1 MLIGITG
8 HTRGIGRSLSD
19 TFKKNNHHIT
29 GFSQSIG
36 FNIGNSESRKKILE
50 QANNFDIFI
59 NNAYHPTGQIEIL
72 KEILD
77 LWKDTNKIIINISSQ
92 IVHKPVPGYDQTQ
105 PLECGNCNYQFCI
118 HCAGVSYKRSKTEL
132 NDYVNNYTGSVR
144 ILNVIV
150 DITDTEFYLIPK
162 NLFSWLW
169 TWRNYSILMTYTV
182 RLRTNLEQEQI
193 VLCLFCSCS
202 CLG

>member
-1 MLIGITG
+1 MIIGVTG
-8 HTRGIGRSLSD
+8 HTRGIGKSLSD
-19 TFKKNNHHIT
+19 TFQKNNHDII
-29 GFSQSIG
+29 GFSRTTG
-36 FNIGNSESRKKILE
+36 CNIGDRESRKKILD

-105 PLECGNCNYQFCI
+105 PLECGICNFQYCV
-118 HCAGVSYKRSKTEL
+118 HCAGVSYKQSKMEL

-162 NLFSWLW
+162 NWDRSDFTDPNDLANLIFDVIK
-169 TWRNYSILMTYTV
+169 YSEKFFIKELDI
-182 RLRTNLEQEQI
+182 NGN
-193 VLCLFCSCS
+193 FKHKF
-202 CLG
+202 

>member
-1 MLIGITG
+1 MIIGVTG

-19 TFKKNNHHIT
+19 TFKKNNHHII

-36 FNIGNSESRKKILE
+36 FNIGDRESRKKILE

-105 PLECGNCNYQFCI
+105 LLECGNCNYQFCI

-162 NLFSWLW
+162 NWDRSKFTDPNDLANLIFDVIS
-169 TWRNYSILMTYTV
+169 YSEKFFVKELDV
-182 RLRTNLEQEQI
+182 NGNFNDR
-193 VLCLFCSCS
+193 F
-202 CLG
+202 